1 MSGVG
6 TIASGISI
14 IDELA
19 VAAVELVGSP
29 ASSIDDDDAIARSLS
44 RLGK

>member
-14 IDELA
+14 IDEVA
-19 VAAVELVGSP
+19 VGAVELVGSP
-29 ASSIDDDDAIARSLS
+29 ASSIDDAIARSLS